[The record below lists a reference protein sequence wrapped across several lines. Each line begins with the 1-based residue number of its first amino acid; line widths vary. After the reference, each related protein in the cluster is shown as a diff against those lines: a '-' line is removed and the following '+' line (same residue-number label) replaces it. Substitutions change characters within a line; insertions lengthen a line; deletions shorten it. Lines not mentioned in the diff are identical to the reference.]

1 MKELQNKKLLVVS
14 GASGDIAIV
23 KAAHEMGLYV
33 VCCDGHTDW
42 VKSPAKFEADEAWN
56 IDYSHTQEVADKC
69 REVGIDGVIAGYSES
84 KVTAA
89 CQIAKAIGTP
99 FYATEEQID
108 ITRNK
113 RVFKEL
119 CKKNGVPVPRE
130 FCTRLPMSAQ
140 ERAQIQYPVIVKP
153 SDNGGRKG
161 ISVVMQEENL
171 DEALAYAQKNS
182 LNGEIVV
189 EEYVRG
195 LELSA
200 VYTIADGKASLSC
213 LNDKFI
219 AESDNGISTLCDFVI
234 TPSRHYD
241 EYMRTVDTGIRA
253 LLEDIG
259 AENGVATFQLIAG
272 KNGIRAFEMGYRLNG
287 NDDYKIVREN
297 NDGIDFMKMLIH
309 HSITGSMG
317 DDLSRDNPCF
327 KKYYCTLC
335 LYLHG
340 GKVGRMDYGKVP
352 QLPNVWDVALLKP
365 VGSVIV
371 DVGNNLQKAIMVKY
385 WAETKEEVEETLR
398 IIQNNVVFL
407 DQDGKNMLMKPFN
420 PDRLWQDM

>member
-1 MKELQNKKLLVVS
+1 MEELNNKKLLVVS
-14 GASGDIAIV
+14 GAAGDMAIV

-33 VCCDGHTDW
+33 VCCDAHTNW

-56 IDYSHTQEVADKC
+56 MDYSRTQEVADKC
-69 REVGIDGVIAGYSES
+69 REAGIDGVIAGYSES
-84 KVTAA
+84 KVMAA
-89 CQIAKAIGTP
+89 CRIAEAIGTP

-119 CKKNGVPVPRE
+119 CEKNGVPVPRE
-130 FCTRLPMSAQ
+130 YCTRLPMSAE
-140 ERAQIQYPVIVKP
+140 EREQIQYPVIVKP

-161 ISVVMQEENL
+161 ISVVLKEEDL
-171 DEALAYAQKNS
+171 DKALGYAQENS

-200 VYTIADGKASLSC
+200 VYTIADGNASLSC

-219 AESDNGISTLCDFVI
+219 SEAENGISTLCDFVI
-234 TPSRHYD
+234 TPSRYYD
-241 EYMRTVDTGIRA
+241 EYVRTVDGGIKA
-253 LLEDIG
+253 LLKDIG

-272 KNGIRAFEMGYRLNG
+272 EYGIRAFEMGYRLNG
-287 NDDYKIVREN
+287 NDDFKIVREN

-309 HSITGSMG
+309 HSLTGSMG
-317 DDLSRDNPCF
+317 DDISKDNPCF
-327 KKYYCTLC
+327 KKYFCTFC

-340 GKVGRMDYGKVP
+340 GTVSKVDCGKVP
-352 QLPNVWDVALLKP
+352 QLPNVMDITLLKNT
-365 VGSVIV
+365 GSVIL
-371 DVGNNLQKAIMVKY
+371 DVGNNLQKAMMIKY
-385 WAETKEEVEETLR
+385 WAETMEEVESTLR
-398 IIQNNVVFL
+398 AIQENVVFL
-407 DQDGKNMLMKPFN
+407 DQDGKNMLMKPFD
-420 PDRLWQDM
+420 PARLR